1 MIPLPFRSYAPT
13 IGKPNANALGVI
25 LRAGLLC
32 GVLDIT
38 AAFVTWAP
46 KGVPPEMLLQAIASG
61 LLGEKSFDGRWETAA
76 LGGAL
81 HFLIAFSA
89 AAVFYAASRT
99 LTFMTS
105 RPVLAGIAY
114 GMAVYLFMDW
124 IVMPLSNLHRRPFS
138 ASAALIAIL
147 THMVC
152 VGLPISLVVSRYS
165 R

>member
-13 IGKPNANALGVI
+13 IEKP
-25 LRAGLLC
+25 GLLC

-38 AAFVTWAP
+38 AAFVTWGP

-61 LLGEKSFDGRWETAA
+61 LLGEKSFDGRWDTAA
-76 LGGAL
+76 LGAAL

-89 AAVFYAASRT
+89 AAVFYGASRT
-99 LTFMTS
+99 LTFMTN

-114 GMAVYLFMDW
+114 GVAVYLLMYW

-138 ASAALIAIL
+138 ASAALVAIL
-147 THMVC
+147 THVFC
-152 VGLPISLVVSRYS
+152 VGLPISLVVLRYS

>member
-1 MIPLPFRSYAPT
+1 LIPLPFRSYAPT
-13 IGKPNANALGVI
+13 IEKPNALGVI
-25 LRAGLLC
+25 FRAGLLC

-76 LGGAL
+76 LGAAL

-105 RPVLAGIAY
+105 RPVLAGICY
-114 GMAVYLFMDW
+114 GVAVYLFMYW
-124 IVMPLSNLHRRPFS
+124 IVMPLSNLRRRPFS

-152 VGLPISLVVSRYS
+152 VGLPISLVVRRYS

>member
-1 MIPLPFRSYAPT
+1 MIPLPFRSHAPT
-13 IGKPNANALGVI
+13 IEKSNALGVI
-25 LRAGLLC
+25 FRAGLLS

-89 AAVFYAASRT
+89 ATVFYAASRT

-105 RPVLAGIAY
+105 RPVLAGISY
-114 GMAVYLFMDW
+114 GVVVYLFMYW

-152 VGLPISLVVSRYS
+152 VGLPISLVVRRYS

>member
-1 MIPLPFRSYAPT
+1 LIPLPFRSNTPVE
-13 IGKPNANALGVI
+13 KPKASGII

-38 AAFVTWAP
+38 AAFLTWTP
-46 KGVPPEMLLQAIASG
+46 KGVPPEMLLQGSPAGCSARSP
-61 LLGEKSFDGRWETAA
+61 FDGGWETEA

-89 AAVFYAASRT
+89 ATVFYAASRS

-105 RPVLAGIAY
+105 RPVLAG
-114 GMAVYLFMDW
+114 VLFMYW

-138 ASAALIAIL
+138 AS
-147 THMVC
+147 
-152 VGLPISLVVSRYS
+152 PPSLRSSRTWS
-165 R
+165 V

>member
-1 MIPLPFRSYAPT
+1 LIPLPFRSHAPT
-13 IGKPNANALGVI
+13 IEQSNALEVI
-25 LRAGLLC
+25 FRAGLLS

-89 AAVFYAASRT
+89 ATVFYAASRT

-105 RPVLAGIAY
+105 RPVLAGISY
-114 GMAVYLFMDW
+114 GVFVYLFMYW

-138 ASAALIAIL
+138 ALAALIAIL

-152 VGLPISLVVSRYS
+152 VGLPISLVVRRYS
-165 R
+165 S